1 MSAVFAACEAIT
13 DSDENDACNDPVN
26 ELTECGRCQVWE
38 NEKRDRENEKREIE
52 ERQVI
57 RRKWRHWLKCTGQN
71 MPSWRKKTTS
81 FGAKWSSSKESLG
94 KEKKKPKRQQ
104 HQSSPN
110 AASKVE
116 AATKTKTATQPESAT
131 KPKAGGTSSG
141 CSVTMSVTRIVSR
154 FKYYVLKI
162 SLISFLFTKGQP
174 MTHFFAYVL
183 CSNQG
188 DSSLNREFADLN
200 SNHFKKFL
208 SSV

>member
-1 MSAVFAACEAIT
+1 MEALVKMHRAKHAKLEE
-13 DSDENDACNDPVN
+13 ENN
-26 ELTECGRCQVWE
+26 ELRGQAEFLQG
-38 NEKRDRENEKREIE
+38 
-52 ERQVI
+52 VI
-57 RRKWRHWLKCTGQN
+57 RERKKET
-71 MPSWRKKTTS
+71 KKTTAS
-81 FGAKWSSSKESLG
+81 E
-94 KEKKKPKRQQ
+94 
-104 HQSSPN
+104 SSPD
-110 AASKVE
+110 AASKV
-116 AATKTKTATQPESAT
+116 ESAT
-131 KPKAGGTSSG
+131 KPKTGGTSSG

>member
-1 MSAVFAACEAIT
+1 MEF
-13 DSDENDACNDPVN
+13 
-26 ELTECGRCQVWE
+26 LQG
-38 NEKRDRENEKREIE
+38 
-52 ERQVI
+52 VI
-57 RRKWRHWLKCTGQN
+57 RERKKET
-71 MPSWRKKTTS
+71 KKTTAS
-81 FGAKWSSSKESLG
+81 E
-94 KEKKKPKRQQ
+94 
-104 HQSSPN
+104 SSPN

-141 CSVTMSVTRIVSR
+141 CSVTMSVSRIVGR

-200 SNHFKKFL
+200 SNHFKKF
-208 SSV
+208 